1 MLFEDRLLFT
11 GETKKEAHDKA
22 KAALDSI
29 EQKLSEWKGKPIKL
43 CRIEEMKPTTI
54 NGTVYYYNI
63 VKPLSVWNG
72 IGKCDFSSV
81 VADREE
87 KYKKAWKLEV
97 LEGPGI
103 NLS

>member
-11 GETKKEAHDKA
+11 GATKKEAYDKA
-22 KAALDSI
+22 KAALDDI
-29 EQKLSEWKGKPIKL
+29 EKKVSEWKGVSWSI

-54 NGTVYYYNI
+54 GGTIYYYNI

-97 LEGPGI
+97 SEGPGI